1 LASCGFIAIRATTP
15 VHWEQ
20 NELFLPGT
28 KTKTKRPRRIP
39 ISTALHA
46 VLVRRRVRPTRES
59 YGPQD
64 YVFGTPEGVRVKD
77 IKTAWRASCRRAGI
91 AQLRF
96 HDLRHEAGGDV
107 PLIVEI

>member
-1 LASCGFIAIRATTP
+1 MP